1 MPAPTGGEG
10 DGGEGVPP
18 LFSALQAHTHW
29 QQHHREHLRTCHT
42 LLADSVY
49 AGRPLE
55 EVVCETALH
64 AGDAALHHHA
74 AQHWNH
80 SFFWRCLRAG
90 GSPPMPPTLQQ
101 ALQQDFGSVE
111 AFRQEFEDSAMQVF
125 GSGWTWLVAD
135 HHGVLRDEAQ
145 EDGEGEGE
153 ETGDNDVTSAEK
165 KTPPL
170 LRVMNTTNSS
180 NPMLLACTPLLV
192 LDVWEH
198 SYYLDYQNRR
208 GEYVANFW
216 KTVDWEFVDRNLSL
230 C

>member
-1 MPAPTGGEG
+1 
-10 DGGEGVPP
+10 
-18 LFSALQAHTHW
+18 
-29 QQHHREHLRTCHT
+29 
-42 LLADSVY
+42 
-49 AGRPLE
+49 
-55 EVVCETALH
+55 
-64 AGDAALHHHA
+64 
-74 AQHWNH
+74 
-80 SFFWRCLRAG
+80 
-90 GSPPMPPTLQQ
+90 
-101 ALQQDFGSVE
+101 
-111 AFRQEFEDSAMQVF
+111 MQVF

-198 SYYLDYQNRR
+198 SSVSFLSCSHPCCFSFFLFLFVLCLRTQPMKEKHICADMF
-208 GEYVANFW
+208 VW
-216 KTVDWEFVDRNLSL
+216 VVDVLSL
-230 C
+230 SLSAFFVMHVSDAQPQS